1 MHISASTLQYTAD
14 SLHHVDT
21 QWKPDFVLF
30 TGDNNG
36 HPAPVDPN
44 VLESRD
50 LRRQR
55 FLKQFLA
62 EHLKTPYVI
71 IPGDNWPE
79 EFDKVFGAKQY
90 SFDRGG
96 LHFVLLAPDR
106 VWSLPKHEGLSVFDT
121 ATWDWIES
129 DLQQARQRPTL
140 VAIHEPVFPP
150 TFLDAPRLRQ
160 MLARYPNVVA
170 VLQGHLHVDLHMN
183 ADGKAYLVAPSLQ
196 RPPTPGMKLVEVHEA
211 ELIIRTVSHDAA
223 KRQFEMQPRVQ
234 RIGLPAGL
242 QRPVAPPV
250 GSTFTRGN
258 YSALPAQPLVKDAS
272 LEGRSGELV
281 KNALR
286 LFLPTK

>member
-1 MHISASTLQYTAD
+1 MVAAAAWPCPADERLEDRTDAPSSPLWRFAWISDMHISASTLQYTAD
-14 SLHHVDT
+14 SLYCVDT

-129 DLQQARQRPTL
+129 DLQQARQRPGPL
-140 VAIHEPVFPP
+140 SLCPLPSRCPQGRRREPRRMSKLSSRSIDQKSQPCY
-150 TFLDAPRLRQ
+150 FLL
-160 MLARYPNVVA
+160 Y
-170 VLQGHLHVDLHMN
+170 
-183 ADGKAYLVAPSLQ
+183 
-196 RPPTPGMKLVEVHEA
+196 
-211 ELIIRTVSHDAA
+211 
-223 KRQFEMQPRVQ
+223 
-234 RIGLPAGL
+234 
-242 QRPVAPPV
+242 
-250 GSTFTRGN
+250 
-258 YSALPAQPLVKDAS
+258 
-272 LEGRSGELV
+272 
-281 KNALR
+281 
-286 LFLPTK
+286 